1 VGVNLPAAIS
11 SRRKLRSSS
20 SRAWDQLNGGTCKCD
35 TYRRHWWAHEQ
46 VLIKGW
52 MILNILGLQYS
63 DVKTQNQCLGI
74 MFKLIVL
81 DIYPEVKQTHSK
93 VNKHQQLLIGTPSVE
108 CGRGRKVSSYC
119 FGILNHPNDY
129 IYIVFIYI
137 SYIIRGPSSKLRM
150 TIPSPTVHIIIIY
163 IYIH

>member
-1 VGVNLPAAIS
+1 
-11 SRRKLRSSS
+11 
-20 SRAWDQLNGGTCKCD
+20 
-35 TYRRHWWAHEQ
+35 
-46 VLIKGW
+46 
-52 MILNILGLQYS
+52 
-63 DVKTQNQCLGI
+63 

-163 IYIH
+163 IYINYNRYDI

>member
-1 VGVNLPAAIS
+1 
-11 SRRKLRSSS
+11 
-20 SRAWDQLNGGTCKCD
+20 
-35 TYRRHWWAHEQ
+35 
-46 VLIKGW
+46 

-129 IYIVFIYI
+129 IYCVYIYI
-137 SYIIRGPSSKLRM
+137 YKLYIIRGPSSKLRM

-163 IYIH
+163 IYTLIIIDMIYDELIDMLYIP

>member
-1 VGVNLPAAIS
+1 
-11 SRRKLRSSS
+11 
-20 SRAWDQLNGGTCKCD
+20 
-35 TYRRHWWAHEQ
+35 
-46 VLIKGW
+46 

-163 IYIH
+163 IYINYNRYDI